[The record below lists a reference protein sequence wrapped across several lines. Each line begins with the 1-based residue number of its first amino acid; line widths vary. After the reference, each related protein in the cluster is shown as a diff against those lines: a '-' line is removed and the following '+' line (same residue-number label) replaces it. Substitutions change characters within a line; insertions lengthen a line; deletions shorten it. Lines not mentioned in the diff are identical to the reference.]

1 MTFKRGDVVL
11 VRFPHSDLITYSKR
25 PALVVQADNLDTGLN
40 QRVVALITSR
50 QRTGPTR
57 VQVPKDSPLGQ
68 QMGLLSDSVIVADNI
83 ATVRETVFD
92 KVIGHCGR
100 MADVAQALRTT
111 FGL

>member
-1 MTFKRGDVVL
+1 MRSKRRDVAL
-11 VRFPHSDLITYSKR
+11 VRFPHSDLTTYSKR

-57 VQVPKDSPLGQ
+57 VQVPKDSPLGR

-83 ATVRETVFD
+83 ATVGEMAFD
-92 KVIGHCGR
+92 EVIGHCGR
-100 MADVAQALRTT
+100 MADVARPLRTT